1 MNTPE
6 ISVVMPAYNAA
17 LYITEAIH
25 SVLNQSFTYW
35 ELLVIDDG
43 STDNTAEI
51 VKPFL
56 ADPRI
61 TLISQTNK
69 GVSAARNVGINTA
82 KGKYVA
88 FLDADDAFL
97 PENLK
102 TKYIAI
108 NAEPEIGYV
117 YSDIMLCNANL
128 KDNFIEKGVPANEV
142 LTASLT
148 WQAESIPGFSS
159 NIMVKYATI
168 KNKEIYFDSHLSN
181 CADRYY
187 KILLTSRSKGAYIPQ
202 ALAKYRNTPGSMSK
216 KVSLLEHDELYIL
229 EKIKEQNI
237 IPAGQERRKVFA
249 KVYLILSGSWY
260 KDGEKTG
267 RAIKFALKALYTDPF
282 VCFKLLKKGV
292 ALASR

>member
-17 LYITEAIH
+17 LYINEAIH
-25 SVLNQSFTYW
+25 SVLNQSFTSW
-35 ELLVIDDG
+35 ELIVVDDG
-43 STDNTAEI
+43 STDNTAGT
-51 VKPFL
+51 VKTFL

-69 GVSAARNVGINTA
+69 GVSAARNAGINAA
-82 KGKYVA
+82 KGRYIA

-97 PENLK
+97 TENLK
-102 TKYIAI
+102 TKYEAI
-108 NAEPEIGYV
+108 NAEPGIAYV
-117 YSDIMLCNANL
+117 YSDIMLCDADL
-128 KDNFIEKGVPANEV
+128 KDNLIEKGVPADKV
-142 LTASLT
+142 LAASLT
-148 WQAESIPGFSS
+148 WQPESIPGFSS
-159 NIMVKYATI
+159 NIMVKYAAI
-168 KNKEIYFDSHLSN
+168 KDKDIYFDSHLSN

-187 KILLTSRSKGAYIPQ
+187 KIILTSRCQGAYIPQ

-237 IPAGQERRKVFA
+237 IPAGKKRREVFA

-260 KDGEKTG
+260 KDAGKTG
-267 RAIKFALKALYTDPF
+267 KAIKFAFKAFYSDPS